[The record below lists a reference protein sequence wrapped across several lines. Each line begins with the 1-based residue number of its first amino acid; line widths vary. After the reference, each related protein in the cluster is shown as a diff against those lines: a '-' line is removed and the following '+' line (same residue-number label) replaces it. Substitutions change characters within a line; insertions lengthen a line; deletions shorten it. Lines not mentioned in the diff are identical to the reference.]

1 MWDEI
6 EDVVIAIPELKLE
19 KAFNPEIKI
28 KDKYM
33 GKEISIVHRGSG
45 MQRYLI

>member
-33 GKEISIVHRGSG
+33 GKRKFQLFIEVAVCSG
-45 MQRYLI
+45 I

>member
-19 KAFNPEIKI
+19 KAFNPEIEI

-33 GKEISIVHRGSG
+33 GEEILIVHRGSG

>member
-6 EDVVIAIPELKLE
+6 EDVVIDIPELKLE
-19 KAFNPEIKI
+19 KVFNPEIKI

-33 GKEISIVHRGSG
+33 THIP
-45 MQRYLI
+45 QF